1 MKGTLS
7 EAKPTDEAFG
17 RVTSCFSFTIKR
29 GEHYMKCALRKLAA
43 KEKGIKIGVTT
54 GVTPIFSSRSESL
67 GKTDDR
73 NHCRPTIDLP
83 D

>member
-17 RVTSCFSFTIKR
+17 RVTSCFSFTIKC

-43 KEKGIKIGVTT
+43 KEKGIKNGVTT
-54 GVTPIFSSRSESL
+54 GVTPFF
-67 GKTDDR
+67 
-73 NHCRPTIDLP
+73 LP
-83 D
+83 GLNLWEKPMIVITAAQP